1 MATTK
6 ATELGQLGSKL
17 TIHNEDITLD
27 GNVHGQYAGFDSD
40 FTNALSSNISVTGNI
55 SVSGTVDGRDV
66 ATDGTKLDGIEAA
79 ATADQTKSDIEG
91 LGIDVPATNLTGTI
105 PAARLSTATTQAESD
120 DSTKIAT
127 TAYVVD
133 KITTLIGGAP
143 STLNDL
149 NELAAAINDDANY
162 NSTLTTALAT
172 KLPKAGGTMTG
183 NINFGDNNKVIFGAS
198 SDLQIYHDGSNSIIK
213 DAGAGNLQINAGSFV
228 VNNAA
233 NNANIIVGN
242 DGGAVQLYDNGS
254 EKLATTSTG
263 IDVTGTVT
271 ADGLTVDNVDINGVT
286 VAWQNGGTN
295 QTYFSTTGSS
305 EQALI
310 LRLDNQ
316 NLSSTGYFEIQDGS
330 AGRKLLKVADN
341 GDIRFYEDT
350 GTATKFFWDASAER
364 LGLGTSSPSRQLEIY
379 DDGTVGQA
387 VLALTA
393 QNTDYSRIMFADPDD
408 SNIGILDYAHSDN
421 SMRFT
426 VNNEVRM
433 RIDSSG
439 NLLVGKTSA
448 GYNVDG
454 FEARQNGE
462 TYVSRSGTPMAINR
476 NSSNGTAL
484 NFYKDGAGVG
494 DIGSDNGR
502 LYIQSSGGAN
512 LAGIGFSRT
521 AVAVEPRKNNAFSS
535 AEVDIGS
542 ATYKFRDVYL
552 SGGIQFDSRSNK
564 LDDYEEGTW
573 TPSILVENAAAASIT
588 VNHASYTKIGRLVS
602 LVFDVTINSVTG
614 TNSSRAIQ
622 LEGMPFT
629 INTASGGGPNIAY
642 TNLTNSMTGSLA
654 LQGRF
659 NTRYRI
665 VNLNGAT
672 GLNASDHLQAN
683 TVLRGQFTYH
693 TDQ

>member
-1 MATTK
+1 M
-6 ATELGQLGSKL
+6 SKQTDL
-17 TIHNEDITLD
+17 INIPDAIT
-27 GNVHGQYAGFDSD
+27 
-40 FTNALSSNISVTGNI
+40 
-55 SVSGTVDGRDV
+55 VSGSNV
-66 ATDGTKLDGIEAA
+66 GI
-79 ATADQTKSDIEG
+79 
-91 LGIDVPATNLTGTI
+91 
-105 PAARLSTATTQAESD
+105 
-120 DSTKIAT
+120 
-127 TAYVVD
+127 
-133 KITTLIGGAP
+133 
-143 STLNDL
+143 
-149 NELAAAINDDANY
+149 
-162 NSTLTTALAT
+162 
-172 KLPKAGGTMTG
+172 
-183 NINFGDNNKVIFGAS
+183 
-198 SDLQIYHDGSNSIIK
+198 
-213 DAGAGNLQINAGSFV
+213 
-228 VNNAA
+228 
-233 NNANIIVGN
+233 
-242 DGGAVQLYDNGS
+242 
-254 EKLATTSTG
+254 
-263 IDVTGTVT
+263 
-271 ADGLTVDNVDINGVT
+271 
-286 VAWQNGGTN
+286 
-295 QTYFSTTGSS
+295 
-305 EQALI
+305 
-310 LRLDNQ
+310 
-316 NLSSTGYFEIQDGS
+316 
-330 AGRKLLKVADN
+330 
-341 GDIRFYEDT
+341 
-350 GTATKFFWDASAER
+350 
-364 LGLGTSSPSRQLEIY
+364 GTSSPSRQLEIY